1 MNVSLT
7 AELERWIGEKVSSG
21 LYQSAS
27 EVVRDS
33 LRLLRERDVQ
43 RQRMVEELRA
53 DVLVGVAQLDR
64 GQATPFTEAVV
75 RQVKANGRK
84 RIRPLGAT
92 AG

>member
-7 AELERWIGEKVSSG
+7 AELERWVGEKVSSG

-43 RQRMVEELRA
+43 RRRMLEELRA
-53 DVLVGVAQLDR
+53 EVLVGVEQLDR
-64 GQATPFTEAVV
+64 GQARPFTSEMV
-75 RQVKANGRK
+75 RQVKPGSR
-84 RIRPLGAT
+84 GEEAT
-92 AG
+92 MAP

>member
-33 LRLLRERDVQ
+33 LRLLRERDIQ
-43 RQRMVEELRA
+43 RQQMVAELRA
-53 DVLVGVAQLDR
+53 AVQVGVEQLDH
-64 GQATPFTEAVV
+64 GQAMPFTDEVL
-75 RQVKANGRK
+75 RQVKTNGR
-84 RIRPLGAT
+84 RRVQPAGAS

>member
-7 AELERWIGEKVSSG
+7 AELERWIEEKVSGG

-43 RQRMVEELRA
+43 RQRMLEELRA
-53 DVLVGVAQLDR
+53 DVLVGVEQLDR
-64 GQATPFTEAVV
+64 GQARPLTRDVV

-84 RIRPLGAT
+84 RNQPAGAT

>member
-7 AELERWIGEKVSSG
+7 IELEKWVDEKVRSG

-53 DVLVGVAQLDR
+53 ELLLGVEQLDR
-64 GQATPFTEAVV
+64 GQARPFTGAVV
-75 RQVKANGRK
+75 RQVKQRGRK
-84 RIRPLGAT
+84 RIGAVKST
-92 AG
+92 PG